1 MNRRGNKTTYLSG
14 DTGIRLVCEAV
25 AVELLFY
32 GMLAIFQ
39 SAFGWQLPIRALGK
53 LQAAVLVSLV
63 LFVVGL
69 PVVGKY
75 QSVCKVVLEIAYPA
89 VLALF
94 GLFHREKL
102 TESGTMLFYEYLPY
116 WNKQFGTNYTPG
128 AGMEIPYTY
137 MLTFLL
143 AVVWLFCL
151 LFRYVTDVRLVLL
164 LPDIAA
170 LSVAL
175 LVNARPGWSG
185 MALFFVGTVLVS
197 AAPWTHMD
205 VRTADGHTHVW
216 MQLLSYAV
224 AGVFAVILVSV
235 SSCAFSGV
243 AKQIPKKSPKFYA
256 FQRQVEEC
264 VKNLTFS
271 GITLQGSREHVDNT
285 TPDYTG
291 KTVFSIEASKAP
303 AGKLYLKSFASGTYQ
318 NGTWVNEGKTFAH
331 EVDKAGYNRS
341 DVAMLMQ
348 QNAGELVKY
357 IRSSEL
363 AEDETQTVSYQI
375 SYRALGLKNAYM
387 PYFSDLQ
394 TAGGKVWLRDDTVVR
409 KKRATGKVSFE
420 GLDENTDLRDVFDRF
435 CMVHEETDT
444 DLQQWYDAYAD
455 SRYRKFATDVPAV
468 GDFIT
473 RRLALESIGYGVY
486 EENGTYVADQME
498 TGGLYDEDW
507 LADTDGNNSG
517 RAERQ
522 ITTNNIRQNLATQV
536 ANWLGNENT
545 YNLYLNHIPQGK
557 DTIAYFLETGH
568 EGYCMHFA
576 SAGALILQSLGVP
589 ARYAS
594 GYVVEPSAFHKEK
607 KGYQADV
614 PDYNAHAWVE
624 IYLENIGWVPVEM
637 TPGYTNDSAKLPTTP
652 ELRDTWK
659 QRHEEHKD
667 AAEQNPQTQM
677 QTKNESPSETQMETQ
692 QQTESQM
699 TEKETKRPV
708 KNNGKKNN
716 RRNLQ
721 VFSAVSLTLLAVVL
735 MLVLVTKSLRIYR
748 EQLLMELRN
757 RQNRHAVYRINRR
770 IYRGL
775 HQRSF
780 GMKTDADYLEKL
792 MTTYPSVPAED
803 WKKYLCIVQKA
814 VFSEEEISQEEA
826 RFCYR
831 LYRKYR
837 NRRILEK

>member
-1 MNRRGNKTTYLSG
+1 MNRKDRRGNKTTYLSG
-14 DTGIRLVCEAV
+14 NTGIRLICEAV

-32 GMLAIFQ
+32 AMLAIFR

-53 LQAAVLVSLV
+53 LQVAMLVSLV
-63 LFVVGL
+63 LFIVGV
-69 PVVGKY
+69 PATGKY
-75 QSVCKVVLEIAYPA
+75 QRVCKVVLEIGYPA
-89 VLALF
+89 ALVLF
-94 GLFHREKL
+94 GIFHRRKL
-102 TESGTMLFYEYLPY
+102 TESGKMLFQAYLSY
-116 WNKQFGTNYTPG
+116 WNKQYGTNYMTG
-128 AGMEIPYTY
+128 AGTEMRYTY
-137 MLTFLL
+137 MLAFLL
-143 AVVWLFCL
+143 AVVVL
-151 LFRYVTDVRLVLL
+151 LSLMFRYVTGVRLVLL
-164 LPDIAA
+164 LPDITA

-175 LVNARPGWSG
+175 LVNARLGWSG
-185 MALFFVGTVLVS
+185 IALFFVGTVLVS

-205 VRTADGHTHVW
+205 VRVADGRTHVW
-216 MQLLSYAV
+216 MQLLSYAA

-235 SSCAFSGV
+235 SSYAFSGV

-256 FQRQVEEC
+256 FQRQVEER

-331 EVDKAGYNRS
+331 EVDKAGYHRS

-348 QNAGELVKY
+348 QNAGELIKY
-357 IRSSEL
+357 ISSSEL

-387 PYFSDLQ
+387 PYFSDSQ
-394 TAGGKVWLRDDTVVR
+394 TAGGKVWLRDDTVVG

-420 GLDENTDLRDVFDRF
+420 GLNENTDLRDVFDRF
-435 CMVHEETDT
+435 CMVHGETDT

-667 AAEQNPQTQM
+667 VAEQNP

-699 TEKETKRPV
+699 TEKEAKRPV
-708 KNNGKKNN
+708 KNNGKKNHT
-716 RRNLQ
+716 RDLQ
-721 VFSAVSLTLLAVVL
+721 VFFAVCLTLAAAV
-735 MLVLVTKSLRIYR
+735 LVLVLVAKWMRIYR

>member
-1 MNRRGNKTTYLSG
+1 
-14 DTGIRLVCEAV
+14 
-25 AVELLFY
+25 
-32 GMLAIFQ
+32 
-39 SAFGWQLPIRALGK
+39 
-53 LQAAVLVSLV
+53 
-63 LFVVGL
+63 
-69 PVVGKY
+69 
-75 QSVCKVVLEIAYPA
+75 
-89 VLALF
+89 
-94 GLFHREKL
+94 
-102 TESGTMLFYEYLPY
+102 
-116 WNKQFGTNYTPG
+116 
-128 AGMEIPYTY
+128 
-137 MLTFLL
+137 
-143 AVVWLFCL
+143 
-151 LFRYVTDVRLVLL
+151 
-164 LPDIAA
+164 
-170 LSVAL
+170 
-175 LVNARPGWSG
+175 
-185 MALFFVGTVLVS
+185 
-197 AAPWTHMD
+197 
-205 VRTADGHTHVW
+205 
-216 MQLLSYAV
+216 
-224 AGVFAVILVSV
+224 
-235 SSCAFSGV
+235 
-243 AKQIPKKSPKFYA
+243 
-256 FQRQVEEC
+256 
-264 VKNLTFS
+264 
-271 GITLQGSREHVDNT
+271 
-285 TPDYTG
+285 
-291 KTVFSIEASKAP
+291 
-303 AGKLYLKSFASGTYQ
+303 
-318 NGTWVNEGKTFAH
+318 
-331 EVDKAGYNRS
+331 
-341 DVAMLMQ
+341 
-348 QNAGELVKY
+348 
-357 IRSSEL
+357 
-363 AEDETQTVSYQI
+363 
-375 SYRALGLKNAYM
+375 M

-435 CMVHEETDT
+435 CMVHGETDT
-444 DLQQWYDAYAD
+444 DLQQWYDAYVD

-667 AAEQNPQTQM
+667 EAEQNPQTQM

-699 TEKETKRPV
+699 TEKEAKRPV
-708 KNNGKKNN
+708 KNNEKKNHT
-716 RRNLQ
+716 RDLQ
-721 VFSAVSLTLLAVVL
+721 VFFAVCLTLAAAV
-735 MLVLVTKSLRIYR
+735 LVLVLVAKWMRIYR

-792 MTTYPSVPAED
+792 MKTYPSVPAED

-837 NRRILEK
+837 NRRILGK